1 MSIKVYEKVIAE
13 LETLRI
19 KELAETN
26 GDPVRVAIVEQQ
38 HAEAVKIA
46 KSLQAEI
53 TEISGRCIASED
65 ERNAVIVVQGIIN
78 RVEQMHTEPAYNA
91 AAIKP
96 SWETVEKAVIGVGIG
111 YLLIGTTCYFVKK
124 LF

>member
-26 GDPVRVAIVEQQ
+26 GDPSRVAIAEQH
-38 HAEAVKIA
+38 HAAAINIA
-46 KSLQAEI
+46 KSLQSVI
-53 TEISGRCIASED
+53 TEISGRCIASD
-65 ERNAVIVVQGIIN
+65 DKRNAIIVAEGIRN
-78 RVEQMHTEPAYNA
+78 RVEQLLSEPADNA
-91 AAIKP
+91 AAIKK
-96 SWETVEKAVIGVGIG
+96 SWKTVEKAVIGVGIG
-111 YLLIGTTCYFVKK
+111 YLLIWVSCYFVKK